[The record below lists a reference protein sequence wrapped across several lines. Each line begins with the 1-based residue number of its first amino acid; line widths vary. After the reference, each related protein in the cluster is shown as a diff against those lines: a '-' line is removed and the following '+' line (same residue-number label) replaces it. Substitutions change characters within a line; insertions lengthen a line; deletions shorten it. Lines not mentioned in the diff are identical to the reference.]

1 MAMET
6 PLHQGLHS
14 GYMGINMIIPT
25 GNVEFL
31 TKAVSAHMA
40 DLDRGFDAAEWLA
53 NPLNVALTDGR
64 NIGLLECEGSTWQ
77 VHAIFEDRGA
87 KALSVGRKMVKI
99 AFDQYRAKVLKGLT
113 PAHCR
118 AARLFT
124 RMLGF
129 TSYGMI
135 ETVNGPVELFI
146 LERSK
151 CRF

>member
-1 MAMET
+1 
-6 PLHQGLHS
+6 
-14 GYMGINMIIPT
+14 MIYELK
-25 GNVEFL
+25 NSDVL
-31 TKAVSAHMA
+31 AKAVSAHMA
-40 DLDRGFDAAEWLA
+40 ELDRGFDAADWIGS
-53 NPLNVALTDGR
+53 PWNVAITDGQ

-99 AFDQYRAKVLKGLT
+99 AFDQYRAKMLKGLT

-151 CRF
+151 CHF